1 MDNDTLRRGKPSTHI
16 KFGESTAILAGNSLL
31 TLAFEII
38 ADKKFNIDT
47 TVKLNLIKKLSE
59 CAGHSGI
66 AGGQFLDL
74 NFEKKRVSKRKII
87 NMQLNKTGKLFSFST
102 IAPLIIANKFGKI
115 NQFKKIGLD
124 IVLIIPFDKEF
135 SLMSAQMFADTVLK
149 DLFNPTIISVGKNH
163 YFGHKKEG
171 DFEFLKAFCSDNNI
185 ELHTPVMRE
194 HMGNTISSSL
204 IRSLILDGNSSKVYD
219 YLGRFYGFNA
229 TVVSG
234 SNRGKTMNYPTAN
247 FIPIFENQLL
257 PSTGVYLTR
266 VFLDGECYFGMMNA
280 GVRPTF
286 NEKKFVMEVHIL
298 SDKFGNLYDKNF
310 YIEFLD
316 KIRDEKKFDSKEL
329 LIKQI
334 EKDKEVCI
342 ELIDTFKEKYEI

>member
-1 MDNDTLRRGKPSTHI
+1 MEVITSI
-16 KFGESTAILAGNSLL
+16 KDFQ
-31 TLAFEII
+31 
-38 ADKKFNIDT
+38 
-47 TVKLNLIKKLSE
+47 KLSSSVITVGNYDGIHK
-59 CAGHSGI
+59 GHHDVLEYIVQEG
-66 AGGQFLDL
+66 
-74 NFEKKRVSKRKII
+74 KKRNIPSCLITFNPNPFYVLSDQPKPI
-87 NMQLNKTGKLFSFST
+87 NLQSQDLKLK
-102 IAPLIIANKFGKI
+102 ALE
-115 NQFKKIGLD
+115 KIGLD
-124 IVLIIPFDKEF
+124 KVLVIPFTEQFSFMTAQEFAETILKE
-135 SLMSAQMFADTVLK
+135 
-149 DLFNPTIISVGKNH
+149 LFNPQVISVGTNH
-163 YFGHKKEG
+163 FFGHNKEG
-171 DFEFLKAFCSDNNI
+171 DLSFLKVFCNQNNI
-185 ELHTPVMRE
+185 HLHVPEMIKHE
-194 HMGNTISSSL
+194 DNTISSSL
-204 IRSLILDGNSSKVYD
+204 IRSLILDGNSNKVYD
-219 YLGRFYGFNA
+219 FLGRFYGFEA
-229 TVVSG
+229 KIVSG

-257 PSTGVYLTR
+257 PSSGVYLSR
-266 VFLDGECYFGMMNA
+266 VFLDGETYFGMTNA

>member
-1 MDNDTLRRGKPSTHI
+1 M
-16 KFGESTAILAGNSLL
+16 
-31 TLAFEII
+31 EII
-38 ADKKFNIDT
+38 T
-47 TVKLNLIKKLSE
+47 SLNNFKKLSNSVITVGNYDGIHK
-59 CAGHSGI
+59 GHHDVLSYI
-66 AGGQFLDL
+66 VKESRKRNIPSCLITFDPNPFYVLSDKKTSINLQSLDVKL
-74 NFEKKRVSKRKII
+74 EKLKE
-87 NMQLNKTGKLFSFST
+87 
-102 IAPLIIANKFGKI
+102 
-115 NQFKKIGLD
+115 IGLD
-124 IVLIIPFDKEF
+124 KVLIIPFNKEF
-135 SLMSAQMFADTVLK
+135 SLMSAQVFADTILK

-163 YFGHKKEG
+163 YFGHNKEG
-171 DFEFLKAFCSDNNI
+171 DFEFLNTFCSDNNI
-185 ELHTPVMRE
+185 ELHTPTMRE
-194 HMGNTISSSL
+194 HMGRTISSSL

-257 PSTGVYLTR
+257 PSTGVYLTKI
-266 VFLDGECYFGMMNA
+266 FLDEKSYFGMMNA
-280 GVRPTF
+280 GIRPTF

-316 KIRDEKKFDSKEL
+316 KIRDEKKFDNMEL

-342 ELIDTFKEKYEI
+342 KLIDTFKEKYEI

>member
-1 MDNDTLRRGKPSTHI
+1 MEVIT
-16 KFGESTAILAGNSLL
+16 SLKD
-31 TLAFEII
+31 F
-38 ADKKFNIDT
+38 
-47 TVKLNLIKKLSE
+47 KKLSSSIITIGNYDGIHK
-59 CAGHSGI
+59 GHHDVLSYIVEQGKKRNLSSCLI
-66 AGGQFLDL
+66 TFDPNPFYVLS
-74 NFEKKRVSKRKII
+74 EKKIPI
-87 NMQLNKTGKLFSFST
+87 NLQSPDLKLKTLEE
-102 IAPLIIANKFGKI
+102 
-115 NQFKKIGLD
+115 IGLD
-124 IVLIIPFDKEF
+124 KVLIIPFDKEF
-135 SLMSAQMFADTVLK
+135 SLMSAQVFADSVLK
-149 DLFNPTIISVGKNH
+149 DLFNPTMISVGTNH

-171 DFEFLKAFCSDNNI
+171 DFEFLKAFCSKNNI
-185 ELHTPVMRE
+185 ELHSPLIRE
-194 HMGNTISSSL
+194 HMGITISSSL

-247 FIPIFENQLL
+247 FIPTFKNQLL

-266 VFLDGECYFGMMNA
+266 VFLDGENYFGMMNA

-310 YIEFLD
+310 YIEFLH
-316 KIRDEKKFDSKEL
+316 KIRDEIKFDNMEL
-329 LIKQI
+329 LIEQI

-342 ELIDTFKEKYEI
+342 KLIDTFKEKYEI